1 MSEYNIAILIA
12 LSVSIGL
19 NACLFWYN
27 RNITKRLLF
36 ISENINDLISMVE
49 MYKGHLKAL
58 YATEMYYGDETIKH
72 LIAHTNSLSRLLEE
86 YEDIAYLTE
95 PLEIELNQEENEIE
109 ENETLEEPG
118 KDVFYGGTRE
128 SNN

>member
-118 KDVFYGGTRE
+118 KDVFYGGTRT